1 MKQKSQTSRRL
12 RSAALIAIAA
22 PTAALAWMAAVAPS
36 YAADVT
42 VSKAWVPPTEK
53 TGGDVVLSATI
64 ANAGADAD
72 ALLRAACPFANFS
85 EKRTIDH
92 GEGAPSTR
100 AIPNIPVPAKDT
112 LVLAATGY
120 HIALLQTLEPLA
132 EGADFS
138 CSLSFRK
145 AGPIEVK
152 VRVTRT
158 PPSD

>member
-1 MKQKSQTSRRL
+1 M
-12 RSAALIAIAA
+12 
-22 PTAALAWMAAVAPS
+22 
-36 YAADVT
+36 
-42 VSKAWVPPTEK
+42 
-53 TGGDVVLSATI
+53 
-64 ANAGADAD
+64 
-72 ALLRAACPFANFS
+72 
-85 EKRTIDH
+85 
-92 GEGAPSTR
+92 
-100 AIPNIPVPAKDT
+100 PAKDT

-120 HIALLQTLEPLA
+120 HIALLQTLELLA